1 MNEHERATANNRKV
15 TRIATGKV
23 TGNGAQS
30 NVALGLARGSVHGRG
45 IYGLTGKTQGGK

>member
-1 MNEHERATANNRKV
+1 MNEHKRATTNNRKV
-15 TRIATGKV
+15 TRKGTGKV
-23 TGNGAQS
+23 TGS